1 MLPRTIKDF
10 LIYYWRFDPKRWWL
24 FIVQDVL
31 HYSRYPVAYLCV
43 GRCVDLLAQRAPGE
57 GVPGEA
63 WLLALCIFLS
73 LFIGEAAHVWTE
85 HIMRVWKPAMRVRIR
100 SDFFDYLLGHSHSYF
115 QNNFAG
121 SLGRKVTEVAESS
134 VRLHD
139 HVRFSLFGPL
149 VQMAIT
155 AVSML
160 IISPWYGM
168 IVLIYL
174 AAVIIPVVIRLDRIG
189 GRARVFSDVR
199 ARVTGTIVDILS
211 NASSMRNFAR
221 AEHER
226 LNHQQDAA
234 EERQAD
240 KKRFLTLIQIAF
252 YRRLCLVILGGAML
266 AALLLGWQA
275 GIVTVGT
282 MASVMG
288 LTFSLTTVTWMVGH
302 GIIMIADELGYID
315 DAIRMVTVPH
325 DIRDTAEARPLQT
338 GPGRITFE
346 NVNFHFGDRPIFSNL
361 NLDILPGQ
369 KVGLLG
375 PSGAGKSTLVNL
387 LLRLYEI
394 DSGRILID
402 GQDIQTV
409 TQDSLRAAISLI
421 PQDTALFHRTLMENI
436 RYGSL
441 EASDA
446 AVEQAAQ
453 RAHAHEFV
461 DMLTEG
467 YDTMVGERG
476 IKLSGGQRQRIAI
489 ARALL
494 KDTPILLLDEATSAL
509 DSESEKTIQNSLAE
523 LMQGKTVI
531 AIAHRLSTI
540 AHLDRLIVME
550 QGAIVEDG
558 SHAQLIAA
566 NGLYARLW
574 GMQSGGFLGE

>member
-10 LIYYWRFDPKRWWL
+10 LIYYWRFDPKRWAL
-24 FIVQDVL
+24 FIVQDIL
-31 HYSRYPVAYLCV
+31 HYTRYPIAYLCV
-43 GRCVDLLAQRAPGE
+43 GRCVDILANRSPGD
-57 GVPGEA
+57 GVPREA

-73 LFIGEAAHVWTE
+73 LFIGEAAHIWTE
-85 HIMRVWKPAMRVRIR
+85 HIMRVWKPAMRVKIR
-100 SDFFDYLLGHSHSYF
+100 SDFFDYLLGHSHNYF

-121 SLGRKVTEVAESS
+121 ALGRKVTEVAESS

-155 AVSML
+155 AISLL
-160 IISPWYGM
+160 ILSPWYGL
-168 IVLIYL
+168 IVVVFL
-174 AAVIIPVVIRLDRIG
+174 AAVILPVALRLDRIG

-226 LNHQQDAA
+226 INHQEDAA
-234 EERQAD
+234 KERQAD
-240 KKRFLTLIQIAF
+240 KLRFLTLIQIAF
-252 YRRLCLVILGGAML
+252 YRRLCLIVLGGGMMV
-266 AALLLGWQA
+266 ALLFGWQA
-275 GIVTVGT
+275 GLITVGAV
-282 MASVMG
+282 ASVMG
-288 LTFSLTTVTWMVGH
+288 LTFSLTNATWMVGH
-302 GIIMIADELGYID
+302 GIIMTADELGYID

-325 DIRDTAEARPLQT
+325 DIRDVADARPLQA
-338 GPGRITFE
+338 GQGRITFD
-346 NVNFHFGDRPIFSNL
+346 NVDFRFGDRQIFKGL

-402 GQDIQTV
+402 GQDIREV

-421 PQDTALFHRTLMENI
+421 PQDTALFHRSLKENI

-441 EASDA
+441 DANDA
-446 AVEQAAQ
+446 AIEQAARQ
-453 RAHAHEFV
+453 AHAHEFI
-461 DMLTEG
+461 DTLSEG
-467 YDTMVGERG
+467 YETMVGERG

-509 DSESEKTIQNSLAE
+509 DSESEKMIQSSLAE
-523 LMQGKTVI
+523 LMKGKTVI

-540 AHLDRLIVME
+540 AHLDRLIVLD
-550 QGAIVEDG
+550 QGMIVEDG
-558 SHAQLIAA
+558 SHAQLVAA
-566 NGLYARLW
+566 KGLYAKLW
-574 GMQSGGFLGE
+574 GMQSGGFIGE